1 MTPRATLCIG
11 IGLFIGG
18 LICGIAYKAFEQ
30 KEEIDGLKVIGILFA
45 ILFAGFAIVEAISCK
60 R

>member
-1 MTPRATLCIG
+1 MTLHTTLCIG
-11 IGLFIGG
+11 IGVFAGA
-18 LICGIAYKAFEQ
+18 LICGLTQKAFGN
-30 KEEIDGLKVIGILFA
+30 KEELDWFKVIGILFA

>member
-1 MTPRATLCIG
+1 MTLHTTLCIG
-11 IGLFIGG
+11 IGVFAGAF
-18 LICGIAYKAFEQ
+18 ICGIAYKAFEQ
-30 KEEIDGLKVIGILFA
+30 KEELDGLKVIGILFA